1 MPEYSQAGRPL
12 RVDTPLPTDTLLLNG
27 FNGIEAL
34 SQPFT
39 FQLDLLSPKHD
50 IDPADLVGNPMLT
63 SFQLPD
69 GSQRLIHGLVSRL
82 AYLGKQDELSFYRAE
97 IVPWLWRLTLTRES
111 RMYQDLTVPQIL
123 EQVFERTG
131 NQDFELRLTRQ
142 YAPREYCVQYRETHF
157 NFVSRLMEEEGI
169 FYFFEHLEDSHILV
183 LCDDNESTIA
193 ASAAETVRFLPEHAQ
208 VEDAIHELEG
218 EFSLQTSK
226 ITIWN
231 YDYLQPTLKLRAS
244 LGDEFE
250 SYDYPAHY
258 RDPEQ
263 GDAMARLLLEA
274 EEAARQIVRGTSTV
288 RGLMPGR
295 FFTLAEHFRSDANT
309 KYLLTQV
316 QHYAR
321 AGGYRAWDDQA
332 AFDYRN
338 DFQAIPFATPYRP
351 QRRTPRPTI
360 RGWQPAIVT
369 GPAGEEVHIDK
380 YGRVKVQFYW
390 DRDGRRDEKTSCWI
404 RVTTP
409 WGGKGYGSVSIPRI
423 GNEVAVAFQEGD
435 PDMPLIIGS
444 VFNADQMPPFEL
456 PGAGIQMGMKS
467 RSSPGGGGMNEI
479 TMTDTKGKEMMNV
492 HAQYDLVTTVQHDEK
507 HTVKSG
513 NRTISVET
521 GTHTE
526 TIKGNTSITISS
538 GTYKLDVAA
547 NTYTHH
553 VKGDVT
559 ETYDAKQ
566 NTTVT
571 GDVTETYKA
580 NHKSTC
586 SHNITIDGGDK
597 ITLVSGASQITLEKS
612 GKITIKATNIDIIA
626 DATLKISGDKVEV
639 TGGSEAKLGV
649 SNQQVTCDKTK
660 VNTSGAAIN
669 SSAVGMHE
677 ITGALVKIN

>member
-1 MPEYSQAGRPL
+1 
-12 RVDTPLPTDTLLLNG
+12 
-27 FNGIEAL
+27 
-34 SQPFT
+34 
-39 FQLDLLSPKHD
+39 
-50 IDPADLVGNPMLT
+50 
-63 SFQLPD
+63 
-69 GSQRLIHGLVSRL
+69 
-82 AYLGKQDELSFYRAE
+82 
-97 IVPWLWRLTLTRES
+97 
-111 RMYQDLTVPQIL
+111 
-123 EQVFERTG
+123 
-131 NQDFELRLTRQ
+131 
-142 YAPREYCVQYRETHF
+142 
-157 NFVSRLMEEEGI
+157 
-169 FYFFEHLEDSHILV
+169 
-183 LCDDNESTIA
+183 
-193 ASAAETVRFLPEHAQ
+193 
-208 VEDAIHELEG
+208 
-218 EFSLQTSK
+218 
-226 ITIWN
+226 
-231 YDYLQPTLKLRAS
+231 
-244 LGDEFE
+244 
-250 SYDYPAHY
+250 
-258 RDPEQ
+258 
-263 GDAMARLLLEA
+263 
-274 EEAARQIVRGTSTV
+274 
-288 RGLMPGR
+288 
-295 FFTLAEHFRSDANT
+295 
-309 KYLLTQV
+309 
-316 QHYAR
+316 
-321 AGGYRAWDDQA
+321 
-332 AFDYRN
+332 
-338 DFQAIPFATPYRP
+338 
-351 QRRTPRPTI
+351 
-360 RGWQPAIVT
+360 
-369 GPAGEEVHIDK
+369 
-380 YGRVKVQFYW
+380 
-390 DRDGRRDEKTSCWI
+390 
-404 RVTTP
+404 
-409 WGGKGYGSVSIPRI
+409 
-423 GNEVAVAFQEGD
+423 
-435 PDMPLIIGS
+435 
-444 VFNADQMPPFEL
+444 
-456 PGAGIQMGMKS
+456 
-467 RSSPGGGGMNEI
+467 MNEI